1 MELTFR
7 QKSFL
12 SRLVDLYREARQPLH
27 YTEVARRLGLGKSSA
42 YDMLWLL
49 ERKGLV
55 ISEYALPKKSP
66 SPGRSH
72 VRFWPTAK
80 AEETLYQ
87 SVAEAEEDRQEW
99 ERVKALVLDRLRHG
113 KASARKG
120 VLRQVMSMIPEARSP
135 LAVCAEVITALLL
148 SLKEV
153 EHSLGP
159 RSPLARV
166 LESPA
171 TKLGMSLAAGLAA
184 GMVQMDAASRRAFD
198 QLHEYVRSYEMSVEG
213 LNSEKLE
220 ALRKYAQDV
229 MKALHRA

>member
-1 MELTFR
+1 M
-7 QKSFL
+7 
-12 SRLVDLYREARQPLH
+12 
-27 YTEVARRLGLGKSSA
+27 GKSSA
-42 YDMLWLL
+42 YDMLRLL

-55 ISEYALPKKSP
+55 LSEYVLPKEST

-72 VRFWPTAK
+72 VRFWPTVK
-80 AEETLYQ
+80 AEETLSQ
-87 SVAEAEEDRQEW
+87 SVAEAEEDREEW
-99 ERVKALVLDRLRHG
+99 EQVKARVLNRLRHG

-120 VLRQVMSMIPEARSP
+120 VLREVMRMIPEARSP
-135 LAVCAEVITALLL
+135 LAVCAEVITALVL

-159 RSPLARV
+159 QSPLARV

-184 GMVQMDAASRRAFD
+184 GMVQMDVASRRAFD
-198 QLHEYVRSYEMSVEG
+198 QLHEYVKRYELSLED

-229 MKALHRA
+229 VKALHRA